1 MPELF
6 ASKIIDT
13 HALWNVV
20 WVSFVGAVGGTAAFS
35 IAIGSAARFVDLR
48 REGRTSEAGVFAA
61 LVTLALLVCLGG
73 VALGLY
79 EIINK

>member
-1 MPELF
+1 MF
-6 ASKIIDT
+6 AAKLIDT

-20 WVSFVGAVGGTAAFS
+20 WVSFLAAVGGTAAFS
-35 IAIGSAARFVDLR
+35 IAIAGATRFVDLR
-48 REGRTSEAGVFAA
+48 REGRRGEASLFAA
-61 LVTLALLVCLGG
+61 VAAVALLLCLGG